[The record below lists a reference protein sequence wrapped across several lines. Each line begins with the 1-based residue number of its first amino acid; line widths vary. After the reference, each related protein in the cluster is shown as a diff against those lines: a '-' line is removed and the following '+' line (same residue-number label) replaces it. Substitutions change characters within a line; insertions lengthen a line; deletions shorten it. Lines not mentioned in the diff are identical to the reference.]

1 MKREP
6 KLIIV
11 SAPSGSGKT
20 TIVKHLLSA
29 FPTLAFSVSAT
40 SRTMRTGEQHGKDY
54 YFISVEEFKYKIESG
69 DLLEWEEVYS
79 GAFYGTLKSEV
90 ERMVSGGFDVIFD
103 VDVVGGVN
111 IKKVFGERAL
121 SVFVCPPSVEAL
133 KERLLCRNTDSETT
147 IRKRL
152 EKASYELTFRD
163 KFDFI
168 LMNNNLEDAKKE
180 AVLKVA
186 EFLEIS
192 SEQICTEV

>member
-29 FPTLAFSVSAT
+29 FSSLAFSVSAT
-40 SRTMRTGEQHGKDY
+40 SRAMRSGEQHGKDY
-54 YFISVEEFKYKIESG
+54 FFISVEEFKLKIESG

-79 GAFYGTLKSEV
+79 GVYYGTLKSEV
-90 ERMVSGGFDVIFD
+90 ERMISNGCDVIFD

-111 IKKVFGERAL
+111 IKKVFGDRAL
-121 SVFVCPPSVEAL
+121 SIFVCPPSVEAL
-133 KERLLCRNTDSETT
+133 KERLLYRNTDSITT
-147 IRKRL
+147 IKKRV
-152 EKASYELTFRD
+152 EKAAYELTFKD
-163 KFDFI
+163 KFDFVLI
-168 LMNNNLEDAKKE
+168 NDNLETAKKE
-180 AVLKVA
+180 IVLKVA

-192 SEQICTEV
+192 NERICTEV